1 MKKILFLLLCLV
13 TAGNLSAQSL
23 WDASPAD
30 QAFTFGL
37 RAGMNY
43 ASTDVDCATSVR
55 TGLHFGVSV
64 DYNIIKSFSVSTGIY
79 YVGKGFHGNQNIAS
93 ASELTESKASASY
106 VQVPVLASWRI
117 EAPSGVRL
125 HVNVGPYFAYGLGGT
140 ANYRPLNLTFQN
152 YFEGDTF
159 GENGLLKRFDT
170 GLSMGLMVQI
180 GHFLAGASYELGLTD
195 VGHQVRFGAFHNR
208 NACMTVGYNF

>member
-140 ANYRPLNLTFQN
+140 ANPCKCGVPSAQR
-152 YFEGDTF
+152 
-159 GENGLLKRFDT
+159 R
-170 GLSMGLMVQI
+170 
-180 GHFLAGASYELGLTD
+180 
-195 VGHQVRFGAFHNR
+195 
-208 NACMTVGYNF
+208 